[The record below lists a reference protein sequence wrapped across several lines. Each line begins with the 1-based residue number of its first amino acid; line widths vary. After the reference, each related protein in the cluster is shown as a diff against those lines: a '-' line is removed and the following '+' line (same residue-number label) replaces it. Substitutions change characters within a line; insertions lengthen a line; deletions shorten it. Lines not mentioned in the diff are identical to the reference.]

1 MAGQKDAS
9 GLTDRQRRFAQEFMV
24 DLNATQA
31 AIRAGYSART
41 AGEQAPRLLANV
53 RIQAFVAQLRAEQ
66 AQRLNIEADVVLR
79 ELLYLARSDLGELFD
94 EAGQLRPLA
103 EIPEHAR
110 RAIAS
115 IEVEELMGGSGPD
128 RGQIGWIR
136 KVRLWNKPQ
145 ALELLGKHLKLWI
158 ERHEHTGK
166 DGAPLPAATAIL
178 ALTDADLER
187 IAAGRSS

>member
-1 MAGQKDAS
+1 MAGQRDAS
-9 GLTDRQRRFAQEFMV
+9 GLTDRQRRFAQEFML

-31 AIRAGYSART
+31 AIRSGYSART
-41 AGEQAPRLLANV
+41 AGEQAARLLANV
-53 RIQAFVAQLRAEQ
+53 RIQSFIAQLRAEQ

-79 ELLYLARSDLGELFD
+79 ELLYLARSDIADLFD
-94 EAGQLRPLA
+94 DAGQLRPLS
-103 EIPEHAR
+103 EMPEHAR
-110 RAIAS
+110 RAVAS
-115 IEVEELMGGSGPD
+115 IEVEELLGGSGPD
-128 RGQIGWIR
+128 RGQIGWVK

-158 ERHEHTGK
+158 ERHEHTGT